1 MFRFEKEQKI
11 INAGGI
17 KVGGQ
22 PGEVPTALTATIFYI
37 GHKIVQDKKQGL
49 FDKARAE
56 ALINRMDELSDM
68 TTNPFILDVVGTSVP
83 AFQNYITFISEVTEA
98 PIQIDAI
105 SPRLRIET
113 IKWANEVGL
122 SARLINNSIYKGVK
136 EKELQNMKDCGV
148 KASIILCDNPTD
160 DTVQGK
166 LDVLP
171 GILELADQ
179 AGIEGALIDTAMPSW
194 GIGIGAG
201 LRSIYV
207 IKEKYG
213 DLGAV
218 GTGIGNVSD
227 TLGWVK
233 GNFSKDV
240 KKATDAA
247 QNAILPMIG
256 ADWIMFGPIEFAE
269 FVFPTIAVIDTYILT
284 ATAELGTRPA
294 EEGQHPLF
302 KLVG

>member
-11 INAGGI
+11 VNAGGI

-37 GHKIVQDKKQGL
+37 GHKIVKDKKEGI
-49 FDKARAE
+49 FDKAKAE
-56 ALINRMDELSDM
+56 ALVNRVEELSDM
-68 TTNPFILDVVGTSVP
+68 TTNPFILDVVGTSVQS
-83 AFQNYITFISEVTEA
+83 FQRYISFISEITNA

-113 IKWANEVGL
+113 VKWAKEVGL
-122 SARLINNSIYKGVK
+122 SDRIVNNSIYRGVK
-136 EKELQNMKDCGV
+136 EKELQNLKDCDV
-148 KASIILCDNPTD
+148 KASIVLCDNPTD

-179 AGIEGALIDTAMPSW
+179 AGIDAALIDTAMPSW
-194 GIGIGAG
+194 GYTMGAG
-201 LRSIYV
+201 LRSIFV
-207 IKEKYG
+207 IKQKYG

-233 GNFSKDV
+233 GNFPKEI

-256 ADWIMFGPIEFAE
+256 CDWIMFGPIELADY
-269 FVFPTIAVIDTYILT
+269 VFPAVAVVDTYILT
-284 ATAELGTRPA
+284 ATAELGTRPL

>member
-1 MFRFEKEQKI
+1 MFRFEKEQRI

-17 KVGGQ
+17 KLGGQ
-22 PGEVPTALTATIFYI
+22 PGELPTALTATIFYI
-37 GHKIVQDKKQGL
+37 GHKIVTDKKQGI

-105 SPRLRIET
+105 SPRLRIES
-113 IKWANEVGL
+113 IKWAKEVGL
-122 SARLINNSIYKGVK
+122 SDRLINNSIYRGVK
-136 EKELQNMKDCGV
+136 EKELQNLKDCGV

-171 GILELADQ
+171 GILELSDQ
-179 AGIEGALIDTAMPSW
+179 AGIEGALIDTAMPAW
-194 GIGIGAG
+194 GVGVGAG

-213 DLGAV
+213 DRGAV

>member
-22 PGEVPTALTATIFYI
+22 PGELPTALTATIFYI
-37 GHKIVQDKKQGL
+37 GHKIVQDKKEGI
-49 FDKARAE
+49 FDKVRAE
-56 ALINRMDELSDM
+56 TLINRMDELSDM

-83 AFQNYITFISEVTEA
+83 AFQSYISFISEVTKA

-105 SPRLRIET
+105 SPKLRIET
-113 IKWANEVGL
+113 IQWAHEVGL
-122 SARLINNSIYKGVK
+122 SDRLINNSIYRGVK
-136 EKELQNMKDCGV
+136 EKELQNLKDCGV

-160 DTVQGK
+160 DTTEGK
-166 LDVLP
+166 LSVLP
-171 GILELADQ
+171 EILEMGEQ

-194 GIGIGAG
+194 GIGVGAG

-207 IKEKYG
+207 IKERYG
-213 DLGAV
+213 DRGAV

-233 GNFSKDV
+233 GNFPKDI
-240 KKATDAA
+240 KKAVDAA

-256 ADWIMFGPIEFAE
+256 CDWIMFGPIEFSE
-269 FVFPTIAVIDTYILT
+269 FVFPAVAVVDTYVLT
-284 ATAELGTRPA
+284 ATAELGTRPI
-294 EEGQHPLF
+294 EEWNHPLF

>member
-17 KVGGQ
+17 KLGGQ

-37 GHKIVQDKKQGL
+37 GHKIVTDKKAGI

-56 ALINRMDELSDM
+56 TLINRMDELSDM

-83 AFQNYITFISEVTEA
+83 AFQNYISFIAEVTEA

-105 SPRLRIET
+105 SPKLRMET
-113 IKWANEVGL
+113 IQWAHSAGL
-122 SARLINNSIYKGVK
+122 SKRLINNSIYRGVK
-136 EKELQNMKDCGV
+136 DKELENLKDCGV

-171 GILELADQ
+171 GILELGDK

-194 GIGIGAG
+194 GIGVGAG

-207 IKEKYG
+207 IKEMYG
-213 DLGAV
+213 DRGAV

-233 GNFSKDV
+233 GNFPKNI
-240 KKATDAA
+240 KKAVDAA

-256 ADWIMFGPIEFAE
+256 CDWIMFGPIEFSE
-269 FVFPTIAVIDTYILT
+269 FVFPAVAVVDTYILT
-284 ATAELGTRPA
+284 ATAELGTRPL
-294 EEGQHPLF
+294 EEGKHPLF

>member
-17 KVGGQ
+17 KLGGQ
-22 PGEVPTALTATIFYI
+22 PGECPTALTATIFYI
-37 GHKIVQDKKQGL
+37 GHKIVQDKKQGI

-56 ALINRMDELSDM
+56 KLINRMDELSDM

-83 AFQNYITFISEVTEA
+83 AFQSYISFISEVTQA
-98 PIQIDAI
+98 PIQVDAI
-105 SPRLRIET
+105 SPKLRMET
-113 IKWANEVGL
+113 LKWAHEVGL
-122 SARLINNSIYKGVK
+122 SDRLVNNSIYRGVK
-136 EKELQNMKDCGV
+136 EAELQNLKDCGV
-148 KASIILCDNPTD
+148 KASILLCDNPTD
-160 DTVQGK
+160 DTVEGK
-166 LDVLP
+166 LSVLP
-171 GILELADQ
+171 EILDMADQ
-179 AGIEGALIDTAMPSW
+179 AGIEGGLIDTAMPSW
-194 GIGIGAG
+194 GIGVGAG

-207 IKEKYG
+207 IKELYG
-213 DLGAV
+213 DKGAV

-233 GNFSKDV
+233 GNFSKEV

-256 ADWIMFGPIEFAE
+256 CDWIMFGPIEFAE
-269 FVFPTIAVIDTYILT
+269 FVFPAVAVTDTYILT
-284 ATAELGTRPA
+284 ATAELGTQPL
-294 EEGQHPLF
+294 EEGKHPLF

>member
-37 GHKIVQDKKQGL
+37 GHKIVTDKKEGI

-83 AFQNYITFISEVTEA
+83 AFQNYISFIAEVTEA

-105 SPRLRIET
+105 SPKLRMET
-113 IKWANEVGL
+113 IKWAHSVGL
-122 SARLINNSIYKGVK
+122 SARLINNSIYRGVK
-136 EKELQNMKDCGV
+136 DEELQNMKDCGV

-160 DTVQGK
+160 DTTQGK

-171 GILELADQ
+171 GILEMGEK
-179 AGIEGALIDTAMPSW
+179 AGIEGALIDTAMPAW
-194 GIGIGAG
+194 GIGVGAG
-201 LRSIYV
+201 LRSIYL
-207 IKEKYG
+207 IKELYG
-213 DLGAV
+213 DRGAV

-233 GNFSKDV
+233 GNFPKDI
-240 KKATDAA
+240 KKAVDAA

-256 ADWIMFGPIEFAE
+256 ADWIMFGPIEFAD
-269 FVFPTIAVIDTYILT
+269 FVFPSVAVVDTYILT
-284 ATAELGTRPA
+284 ATAELGTRPL
-294 EEGQHPLF
+294 EEGKHPLF

>member
-11 INAGGI
+11 VNAGGI

-22 PGEVPTALTATIFYI
+22 PGELPTALTATIFYI
-37 GHKIVQDKKQGL
+37 GHKIVKDKKQGI
-49 FDKARAE
+49 FDKAKAE
-56 ALINRMDELSDM
+56 TLINRLDELSDM
-68 TTNPFILDVVGTSVP
+68 TTNPFILDVVGTSVES
-83 AFQNYITFISEVTEA
+83 FQSYIDFCAKVTDA

-105 SPRLRIET
+105 SPRLRIEA
-113 IKWANEVGL
+113 IKWAAEAGL
-122 SARLINNSIYKGVK
+122 SDRLVNNSIYKGVK
-136 EKELQNMKDCGV
+136 EKELQNLKDCGV
-148 KASIILCDNPTD
+148 KASIILCDNPQD
-160 DTVQGK
+160 DSVAGK
-166 LDVLP
+166 LGVLP
-171 GILELADQ
+171 GILEMGDQ

-207 IKEKYG
+207 IKETYG
-213 DLGAV
+213 DRGAV

-233 GNFSKDV
+233 GNFSKEV

-256 ADWIMFGPIEFAE
+256 CDWIMFGPIEFAE
-269 FVFPTIAVIDTYILT
+269 FVFPAVAVVDTYILT

-294 EEGQHPLF
+294 VEGMHPLF

>member
-17 KVGGQ
+17 QLGGQ
-22 PGEVPTALTATIFYI
+22 PGELPTVLTATIFYI
-37 GHKIVQDKKQGL
+37 GHKIVTDKKQGI
-49 FDKARAE
+49 FDKTKAE

-68 TTNPFILDVVGTSVP
+68 TTNPFILDVVGTSVES
-83 AFQNYITFISEVTEA
+83 FQSYIDFISKVTEA

-105 SPRLRIET
+105 SPKLRMET
-113 IKWANEVGL
+113 IKWAHEVGL
-122 SARLINNSIYKGVK
+122 SDRLVNNSIYNGVK
-136 EKELQNMKDCGV
+136 DAELENLKNCGV
-148 KASIILCDNPTD
+148 KSSIILCDNPED
-160 DTVQGK
+160 DSTTAK
-166 LDVLP
+166 LEILP
-171 GILELADQ
+171 KILELADK

-194 GIGIGAG
+194 GIGVGAG
-201 LRSIYV
+201 LRSIYL
-207 IKEKYG
+207 IKEQYG
-213 DLGAV
+213 DKGAV

-233 GNFSKDV
+233 GNFSKDI
-240 KKATDAA
+240 KKAVDAA

-269 FVFPTIAVIDTYILT
+269 FVFPAVAVIDTYILT
-284 ATAELGTRPA
+284 ATAELGTRPLV
-294 EEGQHPLF
+294 EGQHPLF

>member
-17 KVGGQ
+17 KLGGQ

-37 GHKIVQDKKQGL
+37 GHKIVTDKKAGI

-56 ALINRMDELSDM
+56 TLINRLDELSDM

-83 AFQNYITFISEVTEA
+83 AFQNYISFIAEVTEA

-105 SPRLRIET
+105 SPKLRMET
-113 IKWANEVGL
+113 IQWAHSAGL
-122 SARLINNSIYKGVK
+122 SKRLINNSIYRGVK
-136 EKELQNMKDCGV
+136 DKELENLKDCGV

-171 GILELADQ
+171 GILELGDK

-194 GIGIGAG
+194 GIGVGAG

-207 IKEKYG
+207 IKEMYG
-213 DLGAV
+213 DRGAV

-233 GNFSKDV
+233 GNFPKNI
-240 KKATDAA
+240 KKAVDAA

-256 ADWIMFGPIEFAE
+256 CDWIMFGPIEFSE
-269 FVFPTIAVIDTYILT
+269 FVFPAVAVVDTYILT
-284 ATAELGTRPA
+284 ATAELGTRPL
-294 EEGQHPLF
+294 EEGKHPLF

>member
-17 KVGGQ
+17 KLGGQ
-22 PGEVPTALTATIFYI
+22 PGELPTALTATIFYI
-37 GHKIVQDKKQGL
+37 GHKIVTDKKQGI

-105 SPRLRIET
+105 SPRLRIES
-113 IKWANEVGL
+113 IKWAKEVGL
-122 SARLINNSIYKGVK
+122 SDRLINNSIYRGVK
-136 EKELQNMKDCGV
+136 EKELQNLKDCGV

-171 GILELADQ
+171 GILELSDQ
-179 AGIEGALIDTAMPSW
+179 AGIEGALIDTAMPAW
-194 GIGIGAG
+194 GVGVGAG

-213 DLGAV
+213 DRGAV

-233 GNFSKDV
+233 GNFSKDI
-240 KKATDAA
+240 KKAVDAA

-269 FVFPTIAVIDTYILT
+269 FVFPAVAVIDTYILT

-294 EEGQHPLF
+294 VEGMHPLF

>member
-17 KVGGQ
+17 KLGGQ

-37 GHKIVQDKKQGL
+37 GHKIVTDKKEGK

-56 ALINRMDELSDM
+56 TLINRMDELSDM

-83 AFQNYITFISEVTEA
+83 AFQSYISFISEVTKA

-105 SPRLRIET
+105 SPRLRTET
-113 IKWANEVGL
+113 IKWAHSAGL
-122 SARLINNSIYKGVK
+122 SDRLVNNSIYKGVK
-136 EKELQNMKDCGV
+136 DEELQNLKDCDV

-160 DTVQGK
+160 DTVDGK
-166 LDVLP
+166 LSVLP
-171 GILELADQ
+171 GILEMADK

-194 GIGIGAG
+194 GIGVGAG

-207 IKEKYG
+207 IKEMYG
-213 DLGAV
+213 DRGAV

-256 ADWIMFGPIEFAE
+256 CDWIMFGPIEFAE
-269 FVFPTIAVIDTYILT
+269 FVFPAVAVVDTYILT
-284 ATAELGTRPA
+284 ATAELGTRPL